1 MTNNKSNFSF
11 LTEHW
16 SFLLQDAQQVESY
29 ALRDPRAA
37 SIYARRTL
45 EIALKWLFVNDT
57 ALKSPY
63 EKNLAAMLYEP
74 TFKANIK
81 PALFKDI
88 KVIHQLGNIAVH
100 GEQEITTEYGLAVTR
115 GLHQFLGWLAR
126 VYTRGGAPE
135 FKNGAEQFH
144 ASYLPQS
151 EPNQHQLSVDEI
163 EKLQDSLKAKDEV
176 LEAAV
181 KKERAAH
188 AKLSQTETELA
199 ELKEQLALQQQQQVK
214 ETNKQT
220 IGSDEYTEAQTRE
233 LIIDVMLREASW
245 NPKANNVE
253 EYEVLDCMP
262 TASGERTGT
271 GYVDYVLW
279 GNDGKPVALVE
290 AKKTRVSPK
299 DGKRQAE
306 LYADCLEKHHGQR
319 PIIYYSNGYTTW
331 LWDDQFYPPREVQGF
346 ATRDELQWR
355 INQRTSREDLSEC
368 QPKKEITG
376 RYYQMEA
383 AARVMENFG
392 DKRKRKS
399 LIVMATGTGKT
410 RLSIALVDMLMRAN
424 WARKIL
430 FLADRVALVNQAKRE
445 FNAHLPHVSVASLL
459 DKKQEDAR
467 VLFSTYP
474 TMLNCIDGTR
484 VSKGGKD
491 QKEIF
496 SVAHFDLI
504 IIDEAHRS
512 VYQKYGAIFDYFDS
526 LLLGLTATPR
536 GEVDRNTYKLF
547 ELDDH
552 QPTYAYELETAID
565 DGFLVPPRA
574 ISVPLKFQREGIKY
588 KELSEDEKEE
598 YELQEQFYD
607 QESGELKEEVSAT
620 ALNQWLFNTDTVN
633 KVLMHLM
640 ENGIKVE
647 GGDKL
652 GKTIIFAKNTK
663 HADFIVEQFD
673 KNYPEMAGKFCR
685 KVDYSVKYVQSLID
699 DFSIKDKEPNI
710 VASVDM
716 LDTGIDVPEAVNLVF
731 FKLVRSKTKFWQMI
745 GRGTRLCEDLFAP
758 GDHKKEFIIFD
769 YCQNLE
775 FFDANPDGYESGVQ
789 ESVKQKVFKRRLELS
804 VALQNGEPDD
814 ETLIEL
820 GVDLKDQM
828 HGAVDT
834 MNLDNFI
841 VRKHRKDVETFVNRE
856 RWLNLNEDDM
866 KVLADKLSGLPT
878 QDDDDEFSRRFDL
891 IILNLQ
897 LAILQNSQS
906 QENYQMKIREMA
918 KGLENKSAIPSVSAQ
933 MELIVALQ
941 TDEWWGDVTLPM
953 LEEVRLNLRDLIRF
967 IDPEEGLQDVY
978 TDFED
983 EIGEESAEFDVVK
996 SDPSLRDYK
1005 QRVQRF
1011 IRDHQNHITIRRLKN
1026 NEPVSKTDIEALE
1039 DILFSDDGPI
1049 ARDEYEKLYGEL
1061 PIGYLV
1067 RSIVG
1072 LDRNAVT
1079 KVFAELLEKSPLHPD
1094 QMSFLNEV
1102 IRYLMRNGTMKP
1114 KVMFDA
1120 PFTHLNTKGVAGIF
1134 GDEGGKKVIE
1144 LVRGVNENAGVG

>member
-1 MTNNKSNFSF
+1 MAVNNNPQSNFSF

-16 SFLLQDAQQVESY
+16 AFLLDDARQVEGY

-45 EIALKWLFVNDT
+45 EIALKWLFANDT
-57 ALKSPY
+57 ALKAPY
-63 EKNLAAMLYEP
+63 EKSLAAMIHEP
-74 TFKANIK
+74 TFAQNIK
-81 PALFKDI
+81 KGLFHDI
-88 KVIHQLGNIAVH
+88 KFIHRLGNVAVH
-100 GEQEITTEYGLAVTR
+100 GDQEISGQEGLKATVA
-115 GLHQFLGWLAR
+115 LHQFLGWLAR
-126 VYTRGGAPE
+126 VYTKGGAKP
-135 FKNGAEQFH
+135 EQFH
-144 ASYLPQS
+144 IGWLPKA
-151 EPNQHQLSVDEI
+151 EPDEHHLSVQQL
-163 EKLQDSLKAKDEV
+163 KGLQDDLKAKDE
-176 LEAAV
+176 ATAQ
-181 KKERAAH
+181 AH
-188 AKLSQTETELA
+188 IKLSQTESELT
-199 ELKEQLALQQQQQVK
+199 ELKEQLALLQQVK
-214 ETNKQT
+214 EANKKT
-220 IGSDEYTEAQTRE
+220 IGSSEYTEAKTRE
-233 LIIDVMLREASW
+233 LIIDVMLREAGW
-245 NPKANNVE
+245 NPKAKNVE

-262 TASGERTGT
+262 TSSGERIGT

-290 AKKTRVSPK
+290 AKKTRKSPK
-299 DGKRQAE
+299 VGARQAE
-306 LYADCLEKHHGQR
+306 LYADCLEQHHGQR

-355 INQRTSREDLSEC
+355 INQRADRKDLSTL
-368 QPKKEITG
+368 QSKKEITG

-383 AARVMENFG
+383 AARVMDNFG
-392 DKRKRKS
+392 NRRKRKS

-410 RLSIALVDMLMRAN
+410 RLSIALVDMLMRAG
-424 WARKIL
+424 WARKVL

-445 FNAHLPHVSVASLL
+445 FNRHLPHVTVASLL
-459 DKKQEDAR
+459 DKKQVDAR

-474 TMLNCIDGTR
+474 TMLNCIDGT
-484 VSKGGKD
+484 KKD
-491 QKEIF
+491 QKELF
-496 SVAHFDLI
+496 SVAHFDLV

-547 ELDDH
+547 QLEDH
-552 QPTYAYELETAID
+552 QPTYAYELQQAVD
-565 DGFLVPPRA
+565 DGYLVPPRA

-588 KELSEDEKEE
+588 KDLSPEEQEE

-607 QESGELKEEVSAT
+607 QETGQLKEEVGSA

-640 ENGIKVE
+640 ENGIKIE

-663 HADFIVEQFD
+663 HAEFIVEQFD
-673 KNYPEMAGKFCR
+673 KNYPHLAGKFCR
-685 KVDYSVKYVQSLID
+685 KIDYSVNYAQSLID
-699 DFSIKDKEPNI
+699 DFSLKEKDPHI

-716 LDTGIDVPEAVNLVF
+716 LDTGIDVPEVVNLVF

-745 GRGTRLCEDLFAP
+745 GRGTRLCEDLFAQ
-758 GDHKKEFIIFD
+758 GQDKKEFVVFD

-775 FFDANPDGYESGVQ
+775 FFDANPEGYESAVQ
-789 ESVKQKVFKRRLELS
+789 ESVKQKIFKRRLELA
-804 VALQNGEPDD
+804 VALQNGGPDD
-814 ETLIEL
+814 ESMTEL
-820 GVDLKDQM
+820 GHQLKDQM
-828 HGAVDT
+828 HGVVDT
-834 MNLDNFI
+834 MNLGNFI
-841 VRKHRKDVETFVNRE
+841 IRKHRKDVETFAKRE
-856 RWLNLNEDDM
+856 RWLNLSEDDM
-866 KVLADKLSGLPT
+866 KVLADKLSKLPS
-878 QDDDDEFSRRFDL
+878 QDEDDEFSRRFDL
-891 IILNLQ
+891 LILNLQ

-906 QENYQMKIREMA
+906 QETYQLKVRVIA
-918 KGLENKSAIPSVSAQ
+918 KGLENKAAIPGVYAQ
-933 MELIVALQ
+933 MELILELI
-941 TDEWWGDVTLPM
+941 TDEWWQGVTLPM
-953 LEEVRLNLRDLIRF
+953 LEDVRLRLRDLVRF

-983 EIGEESAEFDVVK
+983 EIGEGTEEFDVVK
-996 SDPSLRDYK
+996 SDPKLKAYK

-1011 IRDHQNHITIRRLKN
+1011 IRDHQDHITIRRLKN
-1026 NEPVSKTDIEALE
+1026 NEPVSKKDIEALE

-1049 ARDEYEKLYGEL
+1049 ARNEYQELYGEL

-1067 RSIVG
+1067 RSVVG

-1079 KVFAELLEKSPLHPD
+1079 KVFAELLEQAPLHPD
-1094 QMSFLNEV
+1094 QISFLDEV
-1102 IRYLMRNGTMKP
+1102 IRYLARNGTMQL

-1120 PFTHLNTKGVAGIF
+1120 PFTHINTKGVAGIF

-1144 LVRGVNENAGVG
+1144 LVRHINENAGVG